1 MNERIEQL
9 AIQSGFRRDM
19 FGLGVWDTPE
29 FQKFAELI
37 VRDCS
42 CVPIDMWGEGQLQTE
57 WAGKVQQRIL
67 KHFGVEE

>member
-9 AIQSGFRRDM
+9 AMQSGFRRDM

-37 VRDCS
+37 VVDVINKAERYGLGCDA
-42 CVPIDMWGEGQLQTE
+42 VEE
-57 WAGKVQQRIL
+57 L
-67 KHFGVEE
+67 KEQFGVEE